1 MIILDTDHISLL
13 QHHDSL
19 EGQKLLQRLDAST
32 DRDIVTTVITVEE
45 QMRGWLQVI
54 ARYRELQQQTHYY
67 DKLIDFIRF
76 FSKWKILP
84 LSESSVK
91 VFQDL
96 QQARVRIATTDL
108 KIAAIS
114 LANNATLLTRNS
126 RDFQLVPGLHFE
138 DWSSLTDSP

>member
-13 QHHDSL
+13 QHLDSP
-19 EGQKLLQRLDAST
+19 EGKRLLQRLDASP

-54 ARYRELQQQTHYY
+54 ARYRELQQQADYY
-67 DKLIDFIRF
+67 DKLIGFIRF

-84 LSESSVK
+84 MRESAIRI
-91 VFQDL
+91 FLDL
-96 QQARVRIATTDL
+96 QQARLRIATTDL

-114 LANNATLLTRNS
+114 LANNATLLSRNA
-126 RDFQLVPGLHFE
+126 RDFQLVPGLHVQ
-138 DWSSLTDSP
+138 DWTAVSS